1 MKKRVLIAAILLL
14 SVIAPGIS
22 ATHTFYAGNFIKNHS
37 LTDFAG
43 EPDVLSDSACAS
55 YGIAPPLTRILFVF
69 DCSFSMYG
77 KWQTGMKMDIAKNL
91 FSKFLD
97 SLQGTPNLELG
108 LRCYGHQFPLQPQRN
123 CEDTKLEV
131 PIGRPATA
139 IPAMKSRL
147 TTLVPKGTTPIA
159 YTLSQCG
166 DDFPMDGKSS
176 RNIIILITDGI
187 EECGGDPCAV
197 SLMLQTKGITL
208 KPFVLGIGLEGNF
221 EGLNCIGKL
230 YDISSEAS
238 FSTVLNIVVSQALN
252 NTTCQ
257 VNLLN
262 NQGKP
267 LETDVAM
274 TFYDQQT
281 GAIRYNYMHT
291 MNHRGDPDTV
301 ILDPLSTYRLV
312 VHTIPEVVKENIV
325 ITPGIHNVIAVDA
338 PQGFLNVT
346 IAGTNNYPRL
356 QVIVRKK
363 GEMNT
368 LVMADVGVPLKMLTG
383 KYDLEILTLP
393 RIYMQNVDISQSK
406 TTTIQIPQAGTV
418 SVFKPAEGTGQVF
431 LEEKNTLTWVC
442 NLDDKR
448 TNENLILQPGNYRI
462 VFRTKAAKETIY
474 TKEQKFKVDAGG
486 ATTVKLY

>member
-1 MKKRVLIAAILLL
+1 MGVLRTMKKRVLIAFLLL
-14 SVIAPGIS
+14 FSFVH
-22 ATHTFYAGNFIKNHS
+22 ATRVYAGTGNETTETVQATNP
-37 LTDFAG
+37 A
-43 EPDVLSDSACAS
+43 
-55 YGIAPPLTRILFVF
+55 PLTRILFVF
-69 DCSFSMYG
+69 DCSFSMFG

-91 FSKFLD
+91 FMKFLD
-97 SLQGTPNLELG
+97 SMQTTPNVEMA
-108 LRCYGHQFPLQPQRN
+108 LRCYGHQSPLQPQRN

-131 PIGRPATA
+131 PMGKPSVA
-139 IPAMKSRL
+139 IPAMKRKL
-147 TTLVPKGTTPIA
+147 ETLVPRGTTPIA

-166 DDFPMDGKSS
+166 DDFPADNVNS

-197 SLMLQTKGITL
+197 SLMLQTKGIVL

-221 EGLNCIGKL
+221 ESLNCIGKT
-230 YDISSEAS
+230 YDISSEAN
-238 FSTVLNIVVSQALN
+238 FTTVLNIVVSQALN

-274 TFYDQQT
+274 TFYDQTT
-281 GAIRYNYMHT
+281 GAIRYSYMHT
-291 MNHRGDPDTV
+291 MNHRGNPDTV
-301 ILDPLSTYRLV
+301 ILDPLSTYKLV
-312 VHTIPEVVKENIV
+312 VHTIPQVVKENIV
-325 ITPGIHNVIAVDA
+325 ITPGIHNIIAVDA
-338 PQGFLNVT
+338 PQGFLNIN
-346 IAGTNNYPRL
+346 IAGTNNYSRL
-356 QVIVRKK
+356 QAIVRKK

-368 LVMADVGVPLKMLTG
+368 LVMIDVGSTTKMITG

-393 RIYMQNVDISQSK
+393 RIYMSNVDISQSK
-406 TTTIQIPQAGTV
+406 TTTITIPQAGTV
-418 SVFKPAEGTGQVF
+418 SIFKPGEGVGQVF

-448 TNENLILQPGNYRI
+448 TNENLVMQPGNYRI

-474 TKEQKFKVDAGG
+474 TKEQKFKVEPGG
-486 ATTVKLY
+486 QTTVKLY

>member
-1 MKKRVLIAAILLL
+1 MKKQVLIAAILLL
-14 SVIAPGIS
+14 SAFATRLFATSASNVGVFIS
-22 ATHTFYAGNFIKNHS
+22 NHS
-37 LTDFAG
+37 ILN
-43 EPDVLSDSACAS
+43 ERVVS
-55 YGIAPPLTRILFVF
+55 YGNTPPLTRILFVF

-91 FSKFLD
+91 FMKFLD
-97 SLQGTPNLELG
+97 SMQNTPNLEMA
-108 LRCYGHQFPLQPQRN
+108 LRCYGHQSPLQPQRN

-131 PIGRPATA
+131 PMGRPNVAV
-139 IPAMKSRL
+139 PAMKKKL
-147 TTLVPKGTTPIA
+147 AELVPKGTTPIA

-166 DDFPMDGKSS
+166 DDFPTDGVNS

-197 SLMLQTKGITL
+197 SLMLQTKGIVL

-221 EGLNCIGKL
+221 ETLNCIGKT
-230 YDISSEAS
+230 YDISSEAN

-267 LETDVAM
+267 TETDVAM
-274 TFYDQQT
+274 TFYDQT
-281 GAIRYNYMHT
+281 SGAIRYSYMHT
-291 MNHRGDPDTV
+291 MNHRGNPDTV

-312 VHTIPEVVKENIV
+312 VHTIPQVVKENIT
-325 ITPGIHNVIAVDA
+325 ITSGIHNIIAVDA
-338 PQGFLNVT
+338 PQGFLLIN
-346 IAGTNNYPRL
+346 IAGTNNYSRL
-356 QVIVRKK
+356 QAIVRKK

-368 LVMADVGVPLKMLTG
+368 LAMVDVGATTKMIVG

-393 RIYMQNVDISQSK
+393 RIYMSNVDISQSK
-406 TTTIQIPQAGTV
+406 TTTITIPQAGTV
-418 SVFKPAEGTGQVF
+418 SIFKPAEGVGQVF

-442 NLDDKR
+442 NLDQKR
-448 TNENLILQPGNYRI
+448 TNENLVLQPGNYRI
-462 VFRTKAAKETIY
+462 VFRTTAAKETIY

-486 ATTVKLY
+486 QTTVKLY

>member
-1 MKKRVLIAAILLL
+1 MKQRVLIAVLILF
-14 SVIAPGIS
+14 SVF
-22 ATHTFYAGNFIKNHS
+22 ATRLPATSSFDAGNFLKNHS
-37 LTDFAG
+37 MLS
-43 EPDVLSDSACAS
+43 EPAAEAE
-55 YGIAPPLTRILFVF
+55 YGNAPPLTRILFVF
-69 DCSFSMYG
+69 DCSFSMFG

-91 FSKFLD
+91 FVQFLD
-97 SLQGTPNLELG
+97 SLKTTPNLELG
-108 LRCYGHQFPLQPQRN
+108 LRCYGHEYSLQPQRN

-131 PIGRPATA
+131 PIGKPDVA
-139 IPAMKSRL
+139 IPAMKQRMG
-147 TTLVPKGTTPIA
+147 TLVPRGTTPIA
-159 YTLSQCG
+159 YTLQQCG
-166 DDFPMDGKSS
+166 DDFPTDGKNA

-221 EGLNCIGKL
+221 EGLNCIGKM

-238 FSTVLNIVVSQALN
+238 FKTVLNIVVSQALN

-281 GAIRYNYMHT
+281 GAIRYSYMHT
-291 MNHRGDPDTV
+291 MNHRGNPDTV
-301 ILDPLSTYRLV
+301 ILDPLSTYKLV
-312 VHTIPEVVKENIV
+312 VHTIPQVVKENIV

-338 PQGFLNVT
+338 PQGFLNIN
-346 IAGTNNYPRL
+346 IAGTNNYTRL
-356 QVIVRKK
+356 QAIVRKK

-368 LVMADVGVPLKMLTG
+368 LCVVDVGALTKLIVG

-393 RIYMQNVDISQSK
+393 RTYMQGVDISQSK
-406 TTTIQIPQAGTV
+406 TTTITLPQAGTV
-418 SVFKPAEGTGQVF
+418 SIFKPSVGTGQVF

-442 NLDDKR
+442 NLNDKI
-448 TNENLILQPGNYRI
+448 TNENLVLQPGNYRI
-462 VFRTKAAKETIY
+462 VFRTQAAKETIY
-474 TKEQKFKVDAGG
+474 TKEQKFKVEPGSAS
-486 ATTVKLY
+486 TVKLY

>member
-1 MKKRVLIAAILLL
+1 MGVLRTMKKRVLITVLIL
-14 SVIAPGIS
+14 SGMI
-22 ATHTFYAGNFIKNHS
+22 FGNN
-37 LTDFAG
+37 LTAQ
-43 EPDVLSDSACAS
+43 PRNT
-55 YGIAPPLTRILFVF
+55 PPLTRILFVF

-91 FSKFLD
+91 FTQFLD

-108 LRCYGHQFPLQPQRN
+108 LRCYGHQYSLQPQRN

-131 PIGRPATA
+131 PIGRPNVS
-139 IPAMKSRL
+139 IPAMKKRME
-147 TTLVPKGTTPIA
+147 TLIPRGTTPIA

-166 DDFPMDGKSS
+166 DDFPTDGVNS

-197 SLMLQTKGITL
+197 SLALQSKGIVL

-221 EGLNCIGKL
+221 ESLNCIGKT
-230 YDISSEAS
+230 YDISSEAN

-267 LETDVAM
+267 TETDVAM
-274 TFYDQQT
+274 TFYDQT
-281 GAIRYNYMHT
+281 SGAIRYSYMHT
-291 MNHRGDPDTV
+291 MNHRGNPDTI

-312 VHTIPEVVKENIV
+312 VHTIPQVVKENIT
-325 ITPGIHNVIAVDA
+325 ITPGIHNIIAVDA
-338 PQGFLNVT
+338 PQGFLNIT
-346 IAGTNNYPRL
+346 IGGANNYSRL
-356 QVIVRKK
+356 QAIVRKH

-368 LVMADVGVPLKMLTG
+368 LTLVDVNTPTKLIVG

-406 TTTIQIPQAGTV
+406 TTTVTIPQAGTV
-418 SVFKPAEGTGQVF
+418 SIFKPAEGTGQVF

-448 TNENLILQPGNYRI
+448 TNENLVLQPGNYRI

-474 TKEQKFKVDAGG
+474 TKEQKFKVDPGG
-486 ATTVKLY
+486 QTTVKLY

>member
-1 MKKRVLIAAILLL
+1 MKKRVLIAAVLLL
-14 SVIAPGIS
+14 SFFAVNLS
-22 ATHTFYAGNFIKNHS
+22 ANPAIKSSLFGKQFTVANDSTF
-37 LTDFAG
+37 
-43 EPDVLSDSACAS
+43 AS
-55 YGIAPPLTRILFVF
+55 YGVTPPLTRILFVF

-77 KWQTGMKMDIAKNL
+77 RWQTGMKMDIAKNL
-91 FSKFLD
+91 FTQFLD
-97 SLQGTPNLELG
+97 SLKATPNLELG
-108 LRCYGHQFPLQPQRN
+108 LRCYGHEYPLQPQRN

-131 PIGRPATA
+131 PIGKPSVA
-139 IPAMKSRL
+139 IPAMKNRL
-147 TTLVPKGTTPIA
+147 VSLVPKGTTPIA

-166 DDFPMDGKSS
+166 ADFPDDGKSA

-208 KPFVLGIGLEGNF
+208 KPFVLGIGLEGSF

-230 YDISSEAS
+230 YDISSEAT
-238 FSTVLNIVVSQALN
+238 FTQVLNIVVSQAMN

-291 MNHRGDPDTV
+291 MNHRGNPDTV
-301 ILDPLSTYRLV
+301 ILDPLSIYKLV
-312 VHTIPEVVKENIV
+312 VHTIPQQVKENIT
-325 ITPGIHNVIAVDA
+325 ITPGIHNIIAVDA
-338 PQGFLNVT
+338 PQGFLNIN
-346 IAGTNNYPRL
+346 IAGANNYSRL
-356 QVIVRKK
+356 SCIVRKK
-363 GEMNT
+363 GELNT
-368 LVMADVGVPLKMLTG
+368 LCVVDVGATTKMITG

-393 RIYMQNVDISQSK
+393 RIYMSNVDISQSK
-406 TTTIQIPQAGTV
+406 TTTITIPQAGTV
-418 SVFKPAEGTGQVF
+418 SIFKPAVGTGQVF

-442 NLDDKR
+442 NLNDKI
-448 TNENLILQPGNYRI
+448 TNENLVLQPGNYRI
-462 VFRTKAAKETIY
+462 VFRSQAAKETIY
-474 TKEQKFKVDAGG
+474 TKETKFKVEAGSSS
-486 ATTVKLY
+486 TVKLY